1 MAVFGAKKE
10 AKLFKAGE
18 ATASIGNVNAILLQ
32 VQCQI
37 QRQMNPVPTLTDG
50 IVWAAQPVQ
59 GTLTAGSI
67 ISANS
72 GIKSILEKECK
83 QAVDVK
89 FGSVECD
96 AGNTSVNINIKDAYS
111 QAVTITA
118 SGGQGYIGSD
128 LVMQFT
134 NATIS

>member
-1 MAVFGAKKE
+1 MAVFGASKE

-18 ATASIGNVNAILLQ
+18 AKASIGVENVILLQ

-50 IVWAAQPVQ
+50 IIWAAQPVQ
-59 GTLTAGSI
+59 GTLTASSI
-67 ISANS
+67 ISASS

-83 QAVDVK
+83 QPVHVE
-89 FGSVECD
+89 FGSVECE
-96 AGNTSVNINIKDAYS
+96 GNANVVIDIKDAYS
-111 QAVTITA
+111 QAVTISA